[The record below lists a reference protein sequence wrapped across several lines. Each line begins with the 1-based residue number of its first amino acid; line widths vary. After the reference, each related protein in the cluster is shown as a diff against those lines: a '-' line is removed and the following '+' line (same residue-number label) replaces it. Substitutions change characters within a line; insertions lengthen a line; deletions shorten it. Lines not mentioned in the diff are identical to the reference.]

1 MRILVTN
8 ATLNS
13 RSGTEV
19 LTLNLVKTLK
29 SLGHQPAVY
38 APKLGPIADEIRHL
52 GIPVT
57 DDINTI
63 TQAPDVIHGHHN
75 IETATAALRFPDT
88 PAIFVCHDFTAWH
101 DTAPHLPNI
110 ARYIAISEG
119 FRTRLTHQDGIA
131 PALCVV
137 ILNGIDTQRFVPG
150 PALPAAPRKALIF
163 AKNTQHI
170 AAIQQACDEMN
181 IAHDTVGAAVNRL
194 VDTPETLIQSYDLV
208 FTSAMSAL
216 ECMAAGRAVI
226 ACDGRGLAGFVSLDR
241 YASWQRENFGLPTFN
256 QPLGVANFVSE
267 IKRYDAAQ
275 ATEVSALVRKDANL
289 RDWTSRYV
297 AAYEAAIA
305 DFTPPTSSD
314 IARAASNF
322 LQTWSPATQPPAWT
336 IERKSLLSRIH
347 HLEQGLT
354 PAPLGQTINAD
365 NSQQL
370 ALSGFHPPEDWGGA
384 WSARA
389 RFAIRLVPQVAF
401 TRLTLYGIA
410 YTPEGRDTYNLQVKL
425 NGQPIGTA
433 SATATPQPL
442 IFNFD
447 AITDPVVWIEVEGDI
462 PLPPSDHG
470 STDTRHLG
478 FALTGLALD

>member
-29 SLGHQPAVY
+29 ALGHQPAVY
-38 APKLGPIADEIRHL
+38 APKIGPIADEIRQF

-63 TQAPDVIHGHHN
+63 TQTPDVIHGHHT
-75 IETATAALRFPDT
+75 IETATAALRFPAT
-88 PAIFVCHDFTAWH
+88 PVIFVCHDFTAWH

-110 ARYIAISEG
+110 TRYIAISEG
-119 FRTRLTHQDGIA
+119 FRARLTHQDGIA
-131 PALCVV
+131 PALCDV
-137 ILNGIDTQRFVPG
+137 ILNGIDTQRFTPG
-150 PALPAAPRKALIF
+150 PPLPETPRKALIF

-170 AAIQQACDEMN
+170 TAIQQACDQMD
-181 IAHDTVGAAVNRL
+181 IAHDTVGAAVDRL
-194 VDTPETLIQSYDLV
+194 IDTPETLIQSYDLV

-226 ACDGRGLAGFVSLDR
+226 ACDGRGLAGFVSPDR
-241 YASWQRENFGLPTFN
+241 YAAWQRENFGLPTFN
-256 QPLGVANFVSE
+256 QSLSVANFISE
-267 IKRYDAAQ
+267 IKRYNAAH
-275 ATEVSALVRKDANL
+275 AAEVSAHVRKDANL
-289 RDWTSRYV
+289 RDWAVRYV
-297 AAYEAAIA
+297 AVYENAIA
-305 DFTPPTSSD
+305 DFTAPASAD
-314 IARAASNF
+314 MARATSGF
-322 LQTWSPATQPPAWT
+322 IQTWSPSTQPPAW
-336 IERKSLLSRIH
+336 IRERDSLLARIH

-365 NSQQL
+365 NSHLL
-370 ALSGFHPPEDWGGA
+370 ALSGFHPPEDWGGV
-384 WSARA
+384 WGARA
-389 RFAIRLVPQVAF
+389 RFAIRLVPQSAF

-410 YTPEGRDTYNLQVKL
+410 YTPEGRDTYSLQVKL
-425 NGQPIGTA
+425 NGQTIGTA

-442 IFNFD
+442 IFTFD
-447 AITDPVVWIEVEGDI
+447 AITDPVVWIEIEGDS
-462 PLPPSDHG
+462 PLSPSDHG
-470 STDTRHLG
+470 STDTRPLG